1 MKVGYVTIIGKPN
14 SGKSTLLNAI
24 FDRKLSIVSNVPG
37 TTRVRIIGVKHLPD
51 AQIIFIDTPGIKR
64 AEDLLEKQMISI
76 ARDSL
81 EGIDII
87 LFVLDIKTGI
97 EKEDLDIYNDYLK
110 DKNNVIGVI
119 NKIDKHSHEE
129 ILRFIEEVS
138 KKFPNLKEIVPVS
151 ATKKVNID
159 ELLKTIKKYM
169 QEGEPFYEKDTV
181 LDMPFSLFVSEII
194 REKAITKTY
203 QEVPH
208 SIAVV
213 VDNIREGDKNKD
225 VLVID
230 ARIITDRENLKHII
244 IGKNGSKIK
253 SIGEEARKEL
263 EIITGKKIFLNLRV
277 EAKERWKDKLDLIRS
292 FGYVL

>member
-14 SGKSTLLNAI
+14 AGKSTLLNAI
-24 FDRKLSIVSNVPG
+24 FDRKLSIVSTVPG

-51 AQIIFIDTPGIKR
+51 AQIVFIDTPGIKR

-81 EGIDII
+81 EGIDVI

-110 DKNNVIGVI
+110 DKDNVIGVI

-151 ATKKVNID
+151 AAKKVNID
-159 ELLKTIKKYM
+159 ELLKTIKKYL

-181 LDMPFSLFVSEII
+181 LDMPFSLVSEII

-213 VDNIREGDKNKD
+213 VDSIREGDKNKD

-244 IGKNGSKIK
+244 IGKNGFKIK
-253 SIGEEARKEL
+253 SIGEDARKEL